1 VPDFIKSRN
10 APLLPEHPL
19 AIAQY
24 EDIIP
29 QFPRFLLIFK
39 SMPFP
44 KKSSGKLR
52 PLQLAAIIFLTVSGG
67 PYGLEPLFTYV
78 GTHGALLLL
87 LITPFLWDVP
97 TILTVLELNA
107 MMPVTGGY
115 YQWVKHALGLRWA
128 FFEGWWTWLYT
139 FLDLAIYPVLFV
151 SYAAFFFPEMAH
163 YKIPVC
169 LVIIWSSAL
178 LNILGIVP
186 VGKASVLLS
195 LIVLIPFGLI
205 FLFVI
210 HPIHPAAS
218 LHPSFTPSMHGLGL
232 PAISMGLYTVMWN
245 FLGWDNATTYAGE
258 VARPVRSYLTSISI
272 AFILVFAVYLLTAWS
287 VHHSGIDPAV
297 LNDGGFPVLGVLAAG
312 RWLGILVA
320 IGGMAG
326 QLGLYSAVLLS
337 VSRVPQVMA
346 DDQLLPAWFCTL
358 HPRFG
363 TPYISII
370 ASSAVV
376 SILVLFTFSDLI
388 VMDIILYGAGLSL
401 EFIALLVL
409 RRREPYTHRP
419 FRIPLGNTGLILL
432 FLLPVGTYILAIS
445 GILIASEKAGPAFL
459 ALAMLFSAALAWQ
472 FIRRRKRPL
481 PIP

>member
-1 VPDFIKSRN
+1 MRTIF
-10 APLLPEHPL
+10 
-19 AIAQY
+19 
-24 EDIIP
+24 
-29 QFPRFLLIFK
+29 LIFTDFSLFLK
-39 SMPFP
+39 YMPFP

-195 LIVLIPFGLI
+195 LVVLIPFGLI
-205 FLFVI
+205 FLFVL

-218 LHPSFTPSMHGLGL
+218 LHPAFTPTTKGLGF

-258 VARPVRSYLTSISI
+258 VARPVRSYLTSICI
-272 AFILVFAVYLLTAWS
+272 AFILVFALYLLTAYS
-287 VHHSGIDPAV
+287 VHRSGIDPAA

-312 RWLGILVA
+312 RWLGIVVA

-346 DDQLLPAWFCTL
+346 DDQLLPAWFCSL

-363 TPYISII
+363 TPYVSII

-376 SILVLFTFSDLI
+376 SVLVLFTFSDLI

-409 RRREPYTHRP
+409 RRREPDTHRP

-432 FLLPVGTYILAIS
+432 FLLPVGIYILAIS
-445 GILIASEKAGPAFL
+445 GILIASEKAGPALL
-459 ALAMLFSAALAWQ
+459 ALAMLFSAAVAWQ
-472 FIRRRKRPL
+472 FIRKRKKPAVA
-481 PIP
+481 

>member
-1 VPDFIKSRN
+1 MR
-10 APLLPEHPL
+10 
-19 AIAQY
+19 
-24 EDIIP
+24 
-29 QFPRFLLIFK
+29 
-39 SMPFP
+39 
-44 KKSSGKLR
+44 KLR
-52 PLQLAAIIFLTVSGG
+52 PVQLAAIIFLTVSGG

-169 LVIIWSSAL
+169 LVIIWSSAI

-205 FLFVI
+205 FLFVL
-210 HPIHPAAS
+210 HPAATV
-218 LHPSFTPSMHGLGL
+218 HPFFTPSMHGLGL

-258 VARPVRSYLTSISI
+258 VARPVRSYLTSICI
-272 AFILVFAVYLLTAWS
+272 AFILVFALYLLTAWS
-287 VHHSGIDPAV
+287 VHRSGIDPAV
-297 LNDGGFPVLGVLAAG
+297 LNDGGFPALGVLTGG
-312 RWLGILVA
+312 RWLGIVVA

-346 DDQLLPAWFCTL
+346 DDQLLPAWFCSL

-363 TPYISII
+363 TPYVSII

-409 RRREPYTHRP
+409 RRREPDTPRP
-419 FRIPLGNTGLILL
+419 FRIPLGNTGLIVL
-432 FLLPVGTYILAIS
+432 FLLPVGIYIVAIS
-445 GILIASEKAGPAFL
+445 GILIASEKAGPALL
-459 ALAMLFSAALAWQ
+459 ALAMLFSAPVAWQ
-472 FIRRRKRPL
+472 FIRKRKKPSVA
-481 PIP
+481 